1 MLQNMKFYKDILN
14 QKSRIIFD
22 NKLISSI
29 NNEDVTLN
37 SSSSCLIPKI
47 NNHGYEMNIRYVN
60 YHITDSGSYLNCD
73 KHIISVNKYIEFDKE
88 FNVKNEKW
96 MELKFDNRRYIG
108 IEDIRIFHDIETE
121 NILFIGTGF
130 HKNEQIGIVSG
141 NYDVNLLKFND
152 NELKTNFN
160 NSACEKNWV
169 YVDYKK
175 STHIIYDWYPL
186 KICKLNNED
195 GLLSLL
201 ETREMPKIFSKI
213 RGSTCGFN
221 YLKKIGDNS
230 NGNIAIDIHES
241 EIWFVTHI
249 VSYENPR
256 HYYHV
261 IVVFDSNMNLL
272 RYSAPFKF
280 EGEPIEYCLSIVVQD
295 EQVLINYST
304 WDRTTRIG
312 IYDKKYIDSIVKYT

>member
-1 MLQNMKFYKDILN
+1 L
-14 QKSRIIFD
+14 
-22 NKLISSI
+22 
-29 NNEDVTLN
+29 
-37 SSSSCLIPKI
+37 
-47 NNHGYEMNIRYVN
+47 
-60 YHITDSGSYLNCD
+60 
-73 KHIISVNKYIEFDKE
+73 NKYIEFDKE

-108 IEDIRIFHDIETE
+108 IEDIRIFHDIQT
-121 NILFIGTGF
+121 NDLLFIGTGF

-160 NSACEKNWV
+160 NSECEKNWV

-175 STHIIYDWYPL
+175 STHVIYNWFPL
-186 KICKLNNED
+186 QICKLNNED
-195 GLLSLL
+195 GLLSLI

-213 RGSTCGFN
+213 RGSTCGFK
-221 YLKKIGDNS
+221 YFK
-230 NGNIAIDIHES
+230 NGNIEQ
-241 EIWFVTHI
+241 EIWFVTHM

-261 IVVFDSNMNLL
+261 IVVFDSNMNLK

-280 EGEPIEYCLSIVVQD
+280 EGEPIEYCLSIVVED

>member
-1 MLQNMKFYKDILN
+1 
-14 QKSRIIFD
+14 
-22 NKLISSI
+22 
-29 NNEDVTLN
+29 
-37 SSSSCLIPKI
+37 
-47 NNHGYEMNIRYVN
+47 MNIRYVN

-280 EGEPIEYCLSIVVQD
+280 EGEPIEYCLSIVVED